1 MQKAKHKYRSQNTN
15 ARATTQLK
23 GYNTDADAMTQ
34 LQKQQH
40 RYESHNTKKK
50 AQPNWKGR
58 NTNAK
63 AKKQQKCALTDIEN

>member
-1 MQKAKHKYRSQNTN
+1 
-15 ARATTQLK
+15 
-23 GYNTDADAMTQ
+23 MTQ